1 MSDKVTV
8 KQTINKAT
16 SIYKIEHITVGKPG
30 SEQYRHAFELA
41 DQLGLKHPD
50 CIEHVFPTYADEQCT
65 HVLTEEDFFC
75 TEERE
80 GVDRCIGVICSSV
93 SYELFPNV
101 HEDGGVKWST
111 KTGHRVR
118 VFSSIDFPIRL
129 GVTHRY
135 IRAVLVR
142 CNIQRYNPLWRELP
156 R

>member
-41 DQLGLKHPD
+41 AQLGLKHPD

-65 HVLTEEDFFC
+65 HVLTEEDFFS

-80 GVDRCIGVICSSV
+80 GVDRCIGVICS
-93 SYELFPNV
+93 
-101 HEDGGVKWST
+101 
-111 KTGHRVR
+111 
-118 VFSSIDFPIRL
+118 
-129 GVTHRY
+129 
-135 IRAVLVR
+135 
-142 CNIQRYNPLWRELP
+142 
-156 R
+156 

>member
-65 HVLTEEDFFC
+65 HVLTEEDFFS

-93 SYELFPNV
+93 SYSLMSMKMVVLDTNSCTKAMSLNV
-101 HEDGGVKWST
+101 MNM
-111 KTGHRVR
+111 
-118 VFSSIDFPIRL
+118 VFLSK
-129 GVTHRY
+129 
-135 IRAVLVR
+135 A
-142 CNIQRYNPLWRELP
+142 
-156 R
+156 

>member
-65 HVLTEEDFFC
+65 Q
-75 TEERE
+75 R
-80 GVDRCIGVICSSV
+80 I
-93 SYELFPNV
+93 
-101 HEDGGVKWST
+101 
-111 KTGHRVR
+111 
-118 VFSSIDFPIRL
+118 FSALKNEKALI
-129 GVTHRY
+129 
-135 IRAVLVR
+135 AALV
-142 CNIQRYNPLWRELP
+142 
-156 R
+156 

>member
-16 SIYKIEHITVGKPG
+16 SIYKIEQITVGKPG

-65 HVLTEEDFFC
+65 HVLTEEDFFS

-80 GVDRCIGVICSSV
+80 GVDRCIGYQFLYEGDELKCYEHGLLIESV
-93 SYELFPNV
+93 E
-101 HEDGGVKWST
+101 
-111 KTGHRVR
+111 
-118 VFSSIDFPIRL
+118 
-129 GVTHRY
+129 
-135 IRAVLVR
+135 
-142 CNIQRYNPLWRELP
+142 
-156 R
+156 

>member
-65 HVLTEEDFFC
+65 HVLTEEDFFS

-101 HEDGGVKWST
+101 HEMVVLDTNSCT
-111 KTGHRVR
+111 KAMSLNVMNMA
-118 VFSSIDFPIRL
+118 FSSK
-129 GVTHRY
+129 
-135 IRAVLVR
+135 A
-142 CNIQRYNPLWRELP
+142 
-156 R
+156 

>member
-65 HVLTEEDFFC
+65 HVLTEEDFFS

-93 SYELFPNV
+93 SDELFPNV
-101 HEDGGVKWST
+101 PEYGGI
-111 KTGHRVR
+111 GYQ
-118 VFSSIDFPIRL
+118 FLYEGD
-129 GVTHRY
+129 
-135 IRAVLVR
+135 
-142 CNIQRYNPLWRELP
+142 ELKCYE
-156 R
+156 

>member
-65 HVLTEEDFFC
+65 HVLTEEDFFS

-101 HEDGGVKWST
+101 HENGGIGYQFLYEGDELKCYEQWSSYR
-111 KTGHRVR
+111 KRRIIPFLPTGYVGRFFTYPHY
-118 VFSSIDFPIRL
+118 PL
-129 GVTHRY
+129 GRS
-135 IRAVLVR
+135 
-142 CNIQRYNPLWRELP
+142 NN
-156 R
+156 

>member
-65 HVLTEEDFFC
+65 HVLTEEDFFS

-101 HEDGGVKWST
+101 HEMVVLDTNSCT
-111 KTGHRVR
+111 KAMSLNVMNMVFYRKRRIIPFLPTGYVGRFIQLIH
-118 VFSSIDFPIRL
+118 SIDPINRS
-129 GVTHRY
+129 
-135 IRAVLVR
+135 
-142 CNIQRYNPLWRELP
+142 
-156 R
+156 

>member
-65 HVLTEEDFFC
+65 HVLTEEDFFS

-93 SYELFPNV
+93 SDDLFPNV
-101 HEDGGVKWST
+101 PEGGGVGYQFLYEGDELKCYEPRQPGGCKL
-111 KTGHRVR
+111 KTAPVR
-118 VFSSIDFPIRL
+118 PVVAARPAEYVCSEDLF
-129 GVTHRY
+129 Y
-135 IRAVLVR
+135 
-142 CNIQRYNPLWRELP
+142 
-156 R
+156 

>member
-41 DQLGLKHPD
+41 AQLGLKHPD

-65 HVLTEEDFFC
+65 HVLTEEDFFS

-101 HEDGGVKWST
+101 HENGGI
-111 KTGHRVR
+111 GYQ
-118 VFSSIDFPIRL
+118 FLYEGD
-129 GVTHRY
+129 
-135 IRAVLVR
+135 
-142 CNIQRYNPLWRELP
+142 ELKCYEP
-156 R
+156 RQPGGCKSWCGRI

>member
-50 CIEHVFPTYADEQCT
+50 CIEHVFPTYADEQC
-65 HVLTEEDFFC
+65 VLTEEDFFS

-93 SYELFPNV
+93 SYSLMSMKMVVLDTNSCTKAMSLNV
-101 HEDGGVKWST
+101 MNM
-111 KTGHRVR
+111 
-118 VFSSIDFPIRL
+118 VFLSK
-129 GVTHRY
+129 
-135 IRAVLVR
+135 A
-142 CNIQRYNPLWRELP
+142 
-156 R
+156 

>member
-16 SIYKIEHITVGKPG
+16 SIYKIEQITVGKPG

-65 HVLTEEDFFC
+65 HVLTEEDFFS

-93 SYELFPNV
+93 SDELFLMCLNMV
-101 HEDGGVKWST
+101 VLDTSSCMKAMSLNAMNM
-111 KTGHRVR
+111 
-118 VFSSIDFPIRL
+118 VFLSK
-129 GVTHRY
+129 
-135 IRAVLVR
+135 A
-142 CNIQRYNPLWRELP
+142 
-156 R
+156 

>member
-65 HVLTEEDFFC
+65 HVLTEEDFFS

-101 HEDGGVKWST
+101 HENGGIGYQSSYRKRRIIPFLP
-111 KTGHRVR
+111 TGYVGRFIQLIH
-118 VFSSIDFPIRL
+118 SIDPINRS
-129 GVTHRY
+129 
-135 IRAVLVR
+135 
-142 CNIQRYNPLWRELP
+142 
-156 R
+156 

>member
-16 SIYKIEHITVGKPG
+16 SIYKIEQITVGKPG

-65 HVLTEEDFFC
+65 HVLTEEDFFS

-93 SYELFPNV
+93 SYELFLMSMKMVVLDTNFCTKAMSLNV
-101 HEDGGVKWST
+101 MNM
-111 KTGHRVR
+111 
-118 VFSSIDFPIRL
+118 VFLSK
-129 GVTHRY
+129 
-135 IRAVLVR
+135 A
-142 CNIQRYNPLWRELP
+142 
-156 R
+156 

>member
-65 HVLTEEDFFC
+65 HVLTEEDFFS

-93 SYELFPNV
+93 SYSLMSMKMVVLDTNSCMKAMSLNV
-101 HEDGGVKWST
+101 MNM
-111 KTGHRVR
+111 
-118 VFSSIDFPIRL
+118 VFLSK
-129 GVTHRY
+129 
-135 IRAVLVR
+135 A
-142 CNIQRYNPLWRELP
+142 
-156 R
+156 